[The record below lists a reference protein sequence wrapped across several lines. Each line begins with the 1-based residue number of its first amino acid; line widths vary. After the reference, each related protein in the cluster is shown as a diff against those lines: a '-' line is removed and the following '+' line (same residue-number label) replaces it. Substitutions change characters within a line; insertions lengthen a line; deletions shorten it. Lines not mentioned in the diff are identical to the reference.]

1 MRILVWGINYAPE
14 VTGIG
19 PYNTVMCEYLQAQGH
34 DVEMVTTFS
43 YYPAWKKRPE
53 DRATFWRE
61 AMAVARALSQRLHPV
76 KMNYEIHGNTLPH
89 LHMHL
94 LPRQPDDAFVGR
106 PIDLKEFHHRYTETD
121 IELLKAVVRSAALA
135 EA

>member
-1 MRILVWGINYAPE
+1 MPSSRSIYPKPTGPPSGASIRDAILSALDE
-14 VTGIG
+14 
-19 PYNTVMCEYLQAQGH
+19 
-34 DVEMVTTFS
+34 
-43 YYPAWKKRPE
+43 AWAK
-53 DRATFWRE
+53 
-61 AMAVARALSQRLHPV
+61 AVARALSQRLYPV